1 MLQEN
6 YRGISILNSS
16 GGVTCTVQIVDK
28 KTKMIIYPR
37 HNSESGFT
45 HMVCNT
51 LYEGFGNKLWSVS
64 EDICYH
70 NKLLP
75 GTLL

>member
-45 HMVCNT
+45 RGLPICDIYS
-51 LYEGFGNKLWSVS
+51 LYNLEPN
-64 EDICYH
+64 
-70 NKLLP
+70 
-75 GTLL
+75 